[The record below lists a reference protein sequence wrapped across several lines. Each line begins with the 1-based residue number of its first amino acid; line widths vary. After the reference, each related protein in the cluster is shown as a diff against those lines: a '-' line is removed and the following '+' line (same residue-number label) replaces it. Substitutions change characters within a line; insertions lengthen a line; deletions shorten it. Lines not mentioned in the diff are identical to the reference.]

1 MVFLSTSDFSAV
13 RPSFLKT
20 VFAATGRWFTAVMEA
35 NSRQDQVQRLQI
47 MSDTQ
52 LAEFGV
58 RREDIVRY
66 VFRDVYHL

>member
-1 MVFLSTSDFSAV
+1 MAFLSTSEFDVA

-20 VFAATGRWFTAVMEA
+20 ALKAIGTWCTAVA
-35 NSRQDQVQRLQI
+35 VARSRSDQLERLSA

-58 RREDIVRY
+58 KREDIVRY

>member
-1 MVFLSTSDFSAV
+1 MAFLSTSDFSAV

-20 VFAATGRWFTAVMEA
+20 VFAATGRWFAAVMEA

>member
-1 MVFLSTSDFSAV
+1 MAFLSISDFSV
-13 RPSFLKT
+13 TRPSFLKT
-20 VFAATGRWFTAVMEA
+20 ALGVIGGFFAAVMDA
-35 NSRQDQVQRLQI
+35 NSRQDQVQRLHT
-47 MSDTQ
+47 MSDKQ

>member
-1 MVFLSTSDFSAV
+1 MAFLSTSDFTQA
-13 RPSFLKT
+13 RPSFWKAA
-20 VFAATGRWFTAVMEA
+20 FAATGRWFTAVMEA
-35 NSRQDQVQRLQI
+35 NSRHEQVERLNV